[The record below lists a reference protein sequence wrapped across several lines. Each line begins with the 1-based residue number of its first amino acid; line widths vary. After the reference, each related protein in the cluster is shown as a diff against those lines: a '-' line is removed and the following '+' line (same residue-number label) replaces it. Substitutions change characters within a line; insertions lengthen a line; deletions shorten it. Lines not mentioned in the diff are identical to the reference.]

1 MVSSVSFGHV
11 ATNPE
16 IVGGE
21 SSPTSSDPK
30 VSNHLRDGL
39 AHETRGIAN
48 RLTLEFR
55 FDARELRIESEGISV
70 VIYLTTQTKS
80 STPWQHRRRG

>member
-1 MVSSVSFGHV
+1 MVSSVSFGHT

-16 IVGGE
+16 VGGRE
-21 SSPTSSDPK
+21 SSPASSDHK

-48 RLTLEFR
+48 RLTFESR
-55 FDARELRIESEGISV
+55 FDARELRIRSEGV
-70 VIYLTTQTKS
+70 LAFAYLTTQTRS
-80 STPWQHRRRG
+80 STP